1 MLSMTGFGRG
11 EATTEIGTII
21 VEMKTVNHRYLDIA
35 VRSPKEFNA
44 LEEELRSLVRRQL
57 TRGRVDIYIRF
68 SPSMQ
73 LEPVVSVNM
82 ALAKAYLQQINTL
95 MQETGLTAA
104 PTPIELLQL
113 PEVVRLDDPVV
124 DPALLRSPL
133 VQASEQAL
141 RQVVEMRSQ
150 EGHCI
155 AGDMEARLGAL
166 EVLLTAVAGRSPEV
180 VKEYKQGLAKRLQEL
195 LQENMIDEVRLA
207 QEVAIMAD
215 RACITE
221 EIVRLRSH
229 LAQLQGLLQSEK
241 AVGRKLDF
249 LLQEINREVNT
260 IGSKANDTEITQL
273 VVDMKSEL
281 EKIRE
286 QAQNVE

>member
-155 AGDMEARLGAL
+155 ADDMEARLGAL